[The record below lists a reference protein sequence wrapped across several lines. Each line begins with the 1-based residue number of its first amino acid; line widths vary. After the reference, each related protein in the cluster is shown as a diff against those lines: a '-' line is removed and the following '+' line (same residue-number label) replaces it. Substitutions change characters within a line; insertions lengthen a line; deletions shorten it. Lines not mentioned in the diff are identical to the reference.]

1 MGCDGEVG
9 QLKSPLPRERERVAA
24 SSHPWPDMY
33 PHRLEIPIVVEQFV
47 SVFDAA
53 GANEQVRGLAD
64 RDAKP
69 TQEPIVPSHL
79 HCQPFAQ
86 HGYNGK
92 VPPIPEAGSATLIPG
107 AAQHLQ

>member
-1 MGCDGEVG
+1 
-9 QLKSPLPRERERVAA
+9 
-24 SSHPWPDMY
+24 MY
-33 PHRLEIPIVVEQFV
+33 PHRLEIPIVVQQFV